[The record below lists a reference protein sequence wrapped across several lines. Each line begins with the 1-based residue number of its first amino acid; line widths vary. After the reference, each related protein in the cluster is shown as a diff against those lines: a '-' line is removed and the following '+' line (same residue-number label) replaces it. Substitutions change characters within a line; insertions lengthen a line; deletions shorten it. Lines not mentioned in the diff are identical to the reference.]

1 MIAASNN
8 NLELVKL
15 FKDLAPLT
23 DCNNDTALDY
33 ALNCGADAEVAEFL
47 EGLEWLFIC
56 NTMDKSYPSSYI
68 DSLSYHLR
76 VKEKVNKPYGI
87 LRFGKIN

>member
-1 MIAASNN
+1 MNKLLNYAALTNKVKAAEALYGAYKYQQVNKKEQTPLMIAASNN

-15 FKDLAPLT
+15 FKDLAPLK

-47 EGLEWLFIC
+47 EQLCE
-56 NTMDKSYPSSYI
+56 
-68 DSLSYHLR
+68 
-76 VKEKVNKPYGI
+76 
-87 LRFGKIN
+87 

>member
-47 EGLEWLFIC
+47 EGLE
-56 NTMDKSYPSSYI
+56 
-68 DSLSYHLR
+68 
-76 VKEKVNKPYGI
+76 
-87 LRFGKIN
+87 